1 MKVQQVKNKMA
12 HMEKLVADNEQLV
25 ELPRVGDVVMGHII
39 DKAKNAMYVDL
50 GAIGVGV
57 IYGKDL
63 FDDQETFKTAK
74 IGDAIEASIQDFD
87 NEDDLIELSIKDATR
102 EKSWE
107 KLNGKL
113 ESGEGVETEI
123 LDANKGG
130 LIVRINGV
138 MGFLP
143 VSQLGPDHYPRVEG
157 GDKTKIF
164 SRLKEYVG
172 EKFKVKIIHA
182 DKDEEK
188 LIVSEKAIIT
198 DELSGIL
205 DTIKE
210 GDVIKGVVTGIVDF
224 GVFIKFEKDNQELE
238 GLVHISELAW
248 QRVDN
253 PNDFVEVGQKIE
265 AKIIS
270 VEGLKISLSIKQM
283 KEDPWIKAGDKYKV
297 GSNVMGEVI
306 KTTAYGGFV
315 QVGKDLNGLLHISEI
330 PLKDGE
336 MVQDCIKVGDKKKF
350 RIISFEPK
358 DHRLGLSLLKPEKE
372 KKESAKKTE
381 NSSASKKKKIDE

>member
-1 MKVQQVKNKMA
+1 
-12 HMEKLVADNEQLV
+12 MEKLIADNEQLV
-25 ELPRVGDVVMGHII
+25 ELPRLGDVVVGNII

-63 FDDQETFKTAK
+63 FDDQETFRNAK
-74 IGDAIEASIQDFD
+74 IGDVIEALIQDFD

-107 KLNGKL
+107 KLNTKL
-113 ESGEGVETEI
+113 DTGEVIETEI

-130 LIVRINGV
+130 LIVKINGV

-157 GDKTKIF
+157 GDKSKIF
-164 SRLKEYVG
+164 NRLKDYVG
-172 EKFKVKIIHA
+172 EKFKVKAIHA
-182 DKDEEK
+182 DKDNEK
-188 LIVSEKAIIT
+188 LIVSEKAVIT

-205 DTIKE
+205 NTIKE
-210 GDVIKGVVTGIVDF
+210 GDVIKGTVTGIVDF
-224 GVFIKFEKDNQELE
+224 GVFIKFNKKGQEFE

-253 PNDFVEVGQKIE
+253 PNDFVRVGDKIQ

-283 KEDPWIKAGDKYKV
+283 KEDPWIKASDKYKM
-297 GSNVMGEVI
+297 GINVMGKVI
-306 KTTAYGGFV
+306 KTTAYGAFV
-315 QVGKDLNGLLHISEI
+315 QVGKDLNGLLHVSEI
-330 PLKDGE
+330 PLKEGQ
-336 MVQDCIKVGDKKKF
+336 MVHDAITVGDKKKF

-358 DHRLGLSLLKPEKE
+358 EHRLGLSLLKPKTKKSDSKKEIEEKTKPVKKE
-372 KKESAKKTE
+372 KK
-381 NSSASKKKKIDE
+381 